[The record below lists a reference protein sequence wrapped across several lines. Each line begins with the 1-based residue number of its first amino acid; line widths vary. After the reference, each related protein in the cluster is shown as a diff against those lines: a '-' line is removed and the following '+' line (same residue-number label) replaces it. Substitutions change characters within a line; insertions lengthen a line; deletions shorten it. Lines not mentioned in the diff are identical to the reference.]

1 MKKDR
6 DDKDEKH
13 KEEKRDNDKS
23 EDDSKDDAAAAGA
36 ASSTSLKS
44 EDGTSGGEDKEGTK
58 MGVSSLLSRI
68 RNGDGYPT

>member
-23 EDDSKDDAAAAGA
+23 EDDSKDDAAGA